1 MTRICIDVRCLS
13 EGRKTGVEE
22 YTLKLLLNIFE
33 ADKKNEYIL
42 FLSSWKKPIF
52 DFSLFE
58 KYSNVKI
65 KKIKFPNKL
74 LNFSFWYFNW
84 PKIDWLVGGANV
96 VFFPNIIFGA
106 VSKSVKTIVTIH
118 DLSFERYPHF
128 FSFKRRLWHIF
139 VNPKKIC
146 QKAECIIAVSNSTAE
161 DIGSLYGVDK
171 EKIAVIHS
179 AVSNNFSLV
188 DRNAKRLIEIKE
200 KYGLPFKFI
209 LYLGTIEPRKNIG
222 GIIRAY
228 DFLQISARKTKNLE
242 LEKYKLVIAGSSGW
256 LDKSIFQEINKSNF
270 KENIILPG
278 FVEDADKVF
287 VYNLASLFVYPSFF
301 EGFGFPPL
309 EAMQCGVPVI
319 TSNNASLPEICG
331 DAGILI
337 DPDKPEEIGRA
348 MEEVLTDKIF
358 REKLIKKGIKRSA
371 RFSWKKT
378 ANEVLKLFS
387 QGKIC

>member
-128 FSFKRRLWHIF
+128 FSFKRRL
-139 VNPKKIC
+139 
-146 QKAECIIAVSNSTAE
+146 
-161 DIGSLYGVDK
+161 
-171 EKIAVIHS
+171 
-179 AVSNNFSLV
+179 
-188 DRNAKRLIEIKE
+188 
-200 KYGLPFKFI
+200 
-209 LYLGTIEPRKNIG
+209 
-222 GIIRAY
+222 
-228 DFLQISARKTKNLE
+228 
-242 LEKYKLVIAGSSGW
+242 
-256 LDKSIFQEINKSNF
+256 
-270 KENIILPG
+270 
-278 FVEDADKVF
+278 
-287 VYNLASLFVYPSFF
+287 
-301 EGFGFPPL
+301 
-309 EAMQCGVPVI
+309 
-319 TSNNASLPEICG
+319 
-331 DAGILI
+331 
-337 DPDKPEEIGRA
+337 
-348 MEEVLTDKIF
+348 
-358 REKLIKKGIKRSA
+358 
-371 RFSWKKT
+371 
-378 ANEVLKLFS
+378 
-387 QGKIC
+387 